1 MAKGVGR
8 QFLVFSL
15 LLALLFSLLI
25 SVSIPSAAAFEV
37 TTTPEAVIYPNET
50 AEYTF
55 TVTNPSSSDERIEP
69 VFGLDSKWS
78 YETDPLSY
86 LSGFTVPAKSS
97 LSFGVRI
104 SPFSELISSGKY
116 AISIPLRSE
125 TGEEETPEIYLYIR
139 NPNALSDYLPSLNF
153 LFDAQE
159 NVDPRQ
165 VQKVRLDIVNRNPLN
180 ITSLDVILES
190 DLYNA
195 SQTTH
200 VDPLDTTSVVFEI
213 TYDPHQAPTN
223 DTLELTVVVGE
234 KVFTP
239 IKKKIHIL
247 PYADIVE
254 LQYPSSS
261 FFFKTTEKAEY
272 TNNGNADTTK
282 QFKYPVGWFSRYF
295 ASTNPT
301 GEIVEEQGLYY
312 YQADVLLPLGVPVL
326 YTYSV
331 NYRPILWTFL
341 LAALFIWLYYK
352 FRSPLTVRK
361 EVMTIFVSKEGHTK
375 LKILL
380 HVKNRTL
387 HLVDDVSVEDRI
399 PAVAEIDKHF
409 EIGTVKPEKILK
421 HEKAGTILQWHIP
434 HLEAYEER
442 IITYKVGSLYQIV
455 GNFQLPGATVNF
467 KGRKQRPTKI
477 TSNSVRVGKKME
489 DQ

>member
-1 MAKGVGR
+1 MAKFGR
-8 QFLVFSL
+8 EFFVFSL
-15 LLALLFSLLI
+15 LLVLTLALSFVF
-25 SVSIPSAAAFEV
+25 VSSAFGFEV
-37 TTTPEAVIYPNET
+37 TTTSEAVIYPNET

-55 TVTNPSSSDERIEP
+55 TVINPSSSDERIEP
-69 VFGLDSKWS
+69 IFGLDSKWS
-78 YETDPLSY
+78 FETDPLSY
-86 LSGFTVPAKSS
+86 LSSFTVPAKSS

-104 SPFSELISSGKY
+104 SPISELISSGKY

-125 TGEEETPEIYLYIR
+125 TGEEETPDLYLYIR

-165 VQKVRLDIVNRNPLN
+165 TQKVRLDIVNRNPLN

-200 VDPLDTTSVVFEI
+200 VDPLGTTSVVFEI
-213 TYDPHQAPTN
+213 QYDPHQAPTN

-239 IKKKIHIL
+239 IKKQIHIL

-254 LQYPSSS
+254 VQYPASS

-272 TNNGNADTTK
+272 TNNGNADTIK
-282 QFKYPVGWFSRYF
+282 QFKYPVSWFSRYF
-295 ASTNPT
+295 AASDPS
-301 GEIVEEQGLYY
+301 GEIVDDQGLYY
-312 YQADVLLPLGVPVL
+312 YQADVLLPLGVPVV

-331 NYRPILWTFL
+331 NYRSILWAIL
-341 LAALFIWLYYK
+341 LIGLIAWLYYK

-361 EVMTIFVSKEGHTK
+361 EVMTLSVSKEGHMK

-380 HVKNRTL
+380 HIKNRTL
-387 HLVDDVSVEDRI
+387 HLVDDVALEDRI
-399 PAVAEIDKHF
+399 PAVAEIDQRF

-442 IITYKVGSLYQIV
+442 IITYKVGSMYHIV
-455 GNFQLPGATVNF
+455 GNFQLPGAVVNF

-477 TSNSVRVGKKME
+477 VSNAVRVGKQME
-489 DQ
+489 DR

>member
-1 MAKGVGR
+1 MAKSAR
-8 QFLVFSL
+8 WTFFVFRL
-15 LLALLFSLLI
+15 LLATALTFL
-25 SVSIPSAAAFEV
+25 IPSAFGFEV
-37 TTTPEAVIYPNET
+37 TTSTDEVIYSNET

-55 TVTNPSSSDERIEP
+55 TVTNPGSSDERIEI

-78 YETDPLSY
+78 FETDPLSY
-86 LSGFTVPAKSS
+86 LSGFTVPAGSS

-104 SPFSELISSGKY
+104 HPYSSLISSGKY

-125 TGEEETPEIYLYIR
+125 TGEEETPEVYLYIR
-139 NPNALSDYLPSLNF
+139 NPNALSGYLPSLNF
-153 LFDAQE
+153 LLDAQE
-159 NVDPRQ
+159 QVDPRQ
-165 VQKVRLDIVNRNPLN
+165 IEKVRLDIINRNPLN
-180 ITSLDVILES
+180 ITSLDVILKS

-195 SQTTH
+195 SQNTH
-200 VDPLDTTSVVFEI
+200 VEPLSTTSVLFEI
-213 TYDPHQAPTN
+213 PYNSHQPPTT

-234 KVFTP
+234 KIFTP
-239 IKKKIHIL
+239 IKKQIQII

-254 LQYPSSS
+254 VHYPASS

-282 QFKYPVGWFSRYF
+282 QFKYPVGLFSRYF
-295 ASTNPT
+295 TSTHPA
-301 GEIVEEQGLYY
+301 GAVVEDQGLWYY
-312 YQADVLLPLGVPVL
+312 ETDVLLPAGIPISF
-326 YTYSV
+326 TYSI
-331 NYRPILWTFL
+331 NYRPIIWVL
-341 LAALFIWLYYK
+341 LALALLLWCYYK

-361 EVMTIFVSKEGHTK
+361 EVVTLSVSKEGHTK

-387 HLVDDVSVEDRI
+387 HLVDDVAIEDKI

-421 HEKAGTILQWHIP
+421 HEKAGTILHWHFP

-442 IITYKVGSLYQIV
+442 IITYKLSSMYQIV
-455 GNFQLPGATVNF
+455 GNFQLPGAVVHF
-467 KGRKQRPTKI
+467 KGKKQRPTKI
-477 TSNSVRVGKKME
+477 SSNSVQVGKKLE